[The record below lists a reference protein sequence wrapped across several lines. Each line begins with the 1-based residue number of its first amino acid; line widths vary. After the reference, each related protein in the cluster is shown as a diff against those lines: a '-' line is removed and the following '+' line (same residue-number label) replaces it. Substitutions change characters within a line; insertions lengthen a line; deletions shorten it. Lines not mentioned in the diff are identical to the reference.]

1 MGFPRPLQGGRQRRR
16 IEQKVY
22 ETLLVFDRE
31 TDVIRLFDRPVR
43 GFLGGGNDEVADAAT
58 CNSAARFTTAKASG
72 AIRAS
77 IRALRPCSLGIM
89 LPPSEQFSCTAFYR
103 TKSILA

>member
-31 TDVIRLFDRPVR
+31 TNVIRLFDRPVHS
-43 GFLGGGNDEVADAAT
+43 FLGGGNDEVADAAT
-58 CNSAARFTTAKASG
+58 
-72 AIRAS
+72 
-77 IRALRPCSLGIM
+77 L
-89 LPPSEQFSCTAFYR
+89 
-103 TKSILA
+103 